1 MGILWIAGIFA
12 AAILYFLLNKWYQD
26 KKLVKKID
34 TEWSSNER
42 RSGVDI
48 VQASHYFELWKES
61 NSASI
66 TMDNATWND
75 LEMSAVY
82 RRMDHC
88 QSMLG
93 RQVLYRMLHT
103 PEGNSEDLSHYNEI
117 MDFMLEKKEIR
128 NKLQLLL
135 NRMNS
140 DHMWY
145 VSQIFMKDLPGKVA
159 MPFLF
164 KITPF
169 LAVCC
174 ILVAPFYWQSLL
186 GLIAI
191 GFINT
196 GIHQMYKKELFVYS
210 GSLSDLRSILFTA
223 DKIQRWMNK
232 VPVLTHEQK
241 QLGDDMKQLRSLKKV
256 LKPLI
261 LSPGSAN
268 EMLDLANEYVNRV
281 FLIDVNI
288 YVRAHEDLRIYRKEI
303 QRVYESVGLLDA
315 LTAVA
320 SFRESLPTW
329 SHVAF
334 NGNHKLEYKQV
345 YNPLLDEPVANDI
358 SLSQDSVLLTGSNMS
373 GKSTFIRTLGINQL
387 LAQTFGFACSEE
399 AELTVLGI
407 AASIRNEDDLLSG
420 KSFYQTE
427 VERVKQLLDQVQQGD
442 QPFLVLLDEIFR
454 GTNTIERIAA
464 SREVLAYLSKYN
476 GWVISATHDLE
487 LIDLLDHFSMF
498 HFREFVEGDQ
508 MSFDYKLRTGPAS
521 TRNAIAVLELSGYPD
536 SIVKNALSLAEDL
549 EDRYQPISGNGIKSS
564 KI

>member
-12 AAILYFLLNKWYQD
+12 AAILYFLLNKWYQE

-34 TEWSSNER
+34 AEWSSSER
-42 RSGVDI
+42 MSGVDI
-48 VQASHYFELWKES
+48 VQAGHYFDLWKES

-75 LEMSAVY
+75 LEMSAIY

-88 QSMLG
+88 QSMPG

-103 PEGNSEDLSHYNEI
+103 PEGKPENLSHYNEI
-117 MDFMLEKKEIR
+117 MDFVLEKKEVR

-135 NRMNS
+135 NRLNS

-164 KITPF
+164 RITPF

-210 GSLSDLRSILFTA
+210 GSLSDLRSILFTG
-223 DKIQRWMNK
+223 DKIRSWMNN
-232 VPVLTHEQK
+232 VPVLMHEQN
-241 QLGDDMKQLRSLKKV
+241 QLDDDMKQLRPLKKV

-261 LSPGSAN
+261 ISSGSTN
-268 EMLDLANEYVNRV
+268 EALDLFNEYINRV
-281 FLIDVNI
+281 FLIDVNV
-288 YVRAHEDLRIYRKEI
+288 YVRAHEDLRVYRKEI
-303 QRVYESVGLLDA
+303 QRVYEAIGLLDA

-320 SFRESLPTW
+320 SFRESLPVW
-329 SHVAF
+329 SRVAF
-334 NGNHKLEYKQV
+334 TGNHKLEYKQV
-345 YNPLLDEPVANDI
+345 YNPLLEEPVANDI
-358 SLSQDSVLLTGSNMS
+358 SLSRDSVLLTGSNMS

-427 VERVKQLLDQVQQGD
+427 VERVKQLLDQVQGN

-464 SREVLAYLSKYN
+464 SREVLAYLSRYN
-476 GWVISATHDLE
+476 GWVIAATHDLE
-487 LIDLLDHFSMF
+487 LIDLLDHFRMF
-498 HFREFVEGDQ
+498 HFREFVEEGE
-508 MSFDYKLRTGPAS
+508 MRFDYKLRTGPAS

-536 SIVKNALSLAEDL
+536 SIVKSALSLAEVL
-549 EDRYQPISGNGIKSS
+549 EDRYQPINGNGVKSS
-564 KI
+564 EL

>member
-34 TEWSSNER
+34 AEWSSSER
-42 RSGVDI
+42 LSGVDI
-48 VQASHYFELWKES
+48 VQASHYFDLWQES
-61 NSASI
+61 NSASL

-88 QSMLG
+88 QSMPG

-103 PEGNSEDLSHYNEI
+103 PEGKSEDLSHYNEI
-117 MDFMLEKKEIR
+117 MDFMLEKKDIR

-145 VSQIFMKDLPGKVA
+145 VSQIFMRDLPGKVA

-164 KITPF
+164 RITPF

-223 DKIQRWMNK
+223 DKIRSWMNN
-232 VPVLTHEQK
+232 VPVLTHEQE
-241 QLGDDMKQLRSLKKV
+241 QLSDDLKQLRPLKKA

-261 LSPGSAN
+261 ISSGSTN
-268 EMLDLANEYVNRV
+268 EALDLFNEYINRV
-281 FLIDVNI
+281 FLIDVNV
-288 YVRAHEDLRIYRKEI
+288 YVRAHEDLRVYRKEI
-303 QRVYESVGLLDA
+303 QNVYESVGMLDA

-320 SFRESLPTW
+320 SFRASLPTW
-329 SHVAF
+329 SRVAF
-334 NGNHKLEYKQV
+334 TGNHKLEYKQA

-358 SLSQDSVLLTGSNMS
+358 SLSRDSVLLTGSNMS
-373 GKSTFIRTLGINQL
+373 GKSTFIRTLGINQI

-427 VERVKQLLDQVQQGD
+427 VERVKQLLDQVQGN

-464 SREVLAYLSKYN
+464 SREVLSYLSKYN
-476 GWVISATHDLE
+476 GWVIAATHDLE
-487 LIDLLDHFSMF
+487 LIDLLDHFRMF
-498 HFREFVEGDQ
+498 HFREFVEEGK
-508 MSFDYKLRTGPAS
+508 MRFDYKLRTGPAS

-536 SIVKNALSLAEDL
+536 SIVKNALSLAEVL
-549 EDRYQPISGNGIKSS
+549 EDRYQPISGNGLKSS
-564 KI
+564 EL